1 MIIKNTAVIITGASA
16 GIGEATARCFAAAG
30 AKVVLAA
37 RNTDRLKI
45 LAEELQQKGYEAL
58 SIPTD
63 MRDFKAVHE
72 MVEQTFQNYR
82 RIDILINNAG
92 QSLAGTIADVSLDD
106 FQSIMALNVYGVVAA
121 MQAVIPK
128 MRSGGGGVIIN
139 VSSMVSK
146 MQLPGLGT
154 YAATKAALNSLSGTA
169 RVELSGEKIRI
180 ITMFP
185 RMTATDFGKNA
196 LGDQRLRQT
205 QRSHG
210 TREGVVVD
218 QPEDVAQRILFAA
231 QNEPEEQYM
240 DK

>member
-1 MIIKNTAVIITGASA
+1 MHINDKVVIITGASA
-16 GIGEATARCFAAAG
+16 GVGEATARCFAAAG

-154 YAATKAALNSLSGTA
+154 YAATKSALNSLSGTA